1 VGRDRR
7 RSREESSVSN
17 DRQEMLNIVC
27 RIAVVAGEAIL
38 KIYAEEFDVRH
49 KTDKT
54 PVTEA
59 DLAAEKIIVDR
70 LMSAF
75 PDIPCI
81 AEELCESEGMPP
93 CCDRFWA
100 IDPLDGTRE
109 FVARNG
115 EFAVLIALVEE
126 GRPVLG
132 VVHGPAVGLTYAAC
146 GPGTAVRWRNGGK
159 PEPIRARAASDGL
172 VVIHSRSHENS
183 RRLAEFLPYY
193 SVRERKS
200 CGSALKFGVIAAGEA
215 DLYPRFGTT
224 MEWDTAAG
232 QAVLEAAGGRVETF
246 AGVPLTYGKPGFKND
261 GFLAWGRRPAD

>member
-1 VGRDRR
+1 MSTG
-7 RSREESSVSN
+7 
-17 DRQEMLNIVC
+17 RQEMLDTVR
-27 RIAVVAGEAIL
+27 RIAVEAGQAIL
-38 KIYAEEFDVRH
+38 KVYAEEFDVRH

-59 DLAAEKIIVDR
+59 DLLAERIIIDR

-75 PDIPCI
+75 PDIPCV
-81 AEELCESEGMPP
+81 AEELCEAEGPPP

-146 GPGTAVRWRNGGK
+146 GPGTAIRRKNGRV
-159 PEPIRARAASDGL
+159 PEPIHARSPADGL
-172 VVIHSRSHENS
+172 VIVHSRSHENS
-183 RRLAEFLPYY
+183 RRLAEFLAYY
-193 SVRERKS
+193 PVRERKS
-200 CGSALKFGVIAAGEA
+200 CGSALKFGVIAAVEG
-215 DLYPRFGTT
+215 GT
-224 MEWDTAAG
+224 
-232 QAVLEAAGGRVETF
+232 QHRV
-246 AGVPLTYGKPGFKND
+246 GSH
-261 GFLAWGRRPAD
+261 